1 MTTKMFMPIKFT
13 TTIILLPVE
22 LNGDFDKT
30 IISKVRTTLENSC
43 SKHGYIKKDSIK
55 IIRRSAG
62 YIKEAHLNGNI
73 AYDLS
78 CIAEICNPVQDSI
91 IKCVVKA
98 KNNLG
103 LRAIGMYEDMAILE
117 VIIPRITSGIQ
128 SEINIDDVN
137 IGDSVN
143 VLVCGKKFTLYDKMI
158 SIVGKIIKDKNDE
171 EQVQEVDDD
180 EVSIDDEYSV
190 QDEDGRENEID
201 IDNMYDEDYDEAEE
215 EDGIKK
221 LNIDIAKKNSAY
233 EYEDDEDELE
243 DEEEEDEDDDEDDDE
258 EDEDE
263 LYGGDDVDVD
273 DDGIYDDKLDEYD
286 DV

>member
-1 MTTKMFMPIKFT
+1 MFMPIKFT

-22 LNGDFDKT
+22 LNNDFDKT
-30 IISKVRTTLENSC
+30 IITKVRNTLENSC

-55 IIRRSAG
+55 IIKRSAG

-158 SIVGKIIKDKNDE
+158 SIVGKIIKDKNNE
-171 EQVQEVDDD
+171 IQLQEIEDDD
-180 EVSIDDEYSV
+180 VSIDDEYSV
-190 QDEDGRENEID
+190 PDEEGNDID
-201 IDNMYDEDYDEAEE
+201 IENIYDDYEEEE

-221 LNIDIAKKNSAY
+221 INIDIAKKNAY
-233 EYEDDEDELE
+233 EYEDDE
-243 DEEEEDEDDDEDDDE
+243 EDDGEEDDE
-258 EDEDE
+258 EDDDDEADEEEDVEDADEADE
-263 LYGGDDVDVD
+263 LYD
-273 DDGIYDDKLDEYD
+273 DDIDDEIYDDEPDKIDDYD
-286 DV
+286 

>member
-22 LNGDFDKT
+22 LNNDFDKT
-30 IISKVRTTLENSC
+30 IMTKIKNTLENSC

-55 IIRRSAG
+55 IIKRSAG

-137 IGDSVN
+137 IGDNVN

-158 SIVGKIIKDKNDE
+158 SIVGKIIKDKNND
-171 EQVQEVDDD
+171 VALQEIDDD
-180 EVSIDDEYSV
+180 DVSIDDENSIP
-190 QDEDGRENEID
+190 DEDGNDID
-201 IDNMYDEDYDEAEE
+201 IENIYDDYEE
-215 EDGIKK
+215 EEEEGIKK
-221 LNIDIAKKNSAY
+221 LNIDISKKNAY
-233 EYEDDEDELE
+233 EYEDDE
-243 DEEEEDEDDDEDDDE
+243 EEEDDDEDDGDEEEDDDEE
-258 EDEDE
+258 EDEEAE
-263 LYGGDDVDVD
+263 LYEDDID
-273 DDGIYDDKLDEYD
+273 DEIYDDEPDKLDEYD
-286 DV
+286 DI

>member
-1 MTTKMFMPIKFT
+1 MPIKFT

-22 LNGDFDKT
+22 LNNEFDKT
-30 IISKVRTTLENSC
+30 IMTKVKNTLENSC

-55 IIRRSAG
+55 IIKRSAG

-171 EQVQEVDDD
+171 IQLQEIDDD
-180 EVSIDDEYSV
+180 DVSIDDENSV
-190 QDEDGRENEID
+190 ADEEGTEID
-201 IDNMYDEDYDEAEE
+201 IENIYDDYEEED
-215 EDGIKK
+215 EDGIKR
-221 LNIDIAKKNSAY
+221 LNIDIAKKNAY
-233 EYEDDEDELE
+233 EYEDD
-243 DEEEEDEDDDEDDDE
+243 DEEEEEGEEDEEDDDEDEE

-263 LYGGDDVDVD
+263 LYD
-273 DDGIYDDKLDEYD
+273 DDIDDEIYDDEPDKIDEYD
-286 DV
+286 DI